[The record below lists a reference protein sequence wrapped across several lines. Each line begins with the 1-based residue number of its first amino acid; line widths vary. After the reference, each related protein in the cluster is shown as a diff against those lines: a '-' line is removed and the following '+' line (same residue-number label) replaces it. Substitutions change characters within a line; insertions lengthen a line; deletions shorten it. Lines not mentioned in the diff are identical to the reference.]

1 MKTKDRTL
9 TLSSNTTGSIEREN
23 AIEGG
28 QDWKRLPSS
37 LESQSQLMDPY
48 EAFQSGYIQA
58 SVCNTSPLAPHH
70 LASHSL
76 HTASES
82 ISSHPLHSSRSIGV
96 ISMSHG
102 VDGGVYSHEVHDDD
116 GISTHTPFTKLSSS
130 TPGSSRVQNVPEVG
144 QKNLVELVAS
154 LMSKITALET
164 AVEDAEMVQNG
175 LKGIIREQ
183 AAQLRASQEA
193 RSKLEVALARDVSR
207 TLLEAPT

>member
-58 SVCNTSPLAPHH
+58 SGY
-70 LASHSL
+70 SL

-207 TLLEAPT
+207 TSAAAIDTAPT